1 MIKETKYF
9 KSLTARARMLPLT
22 VTVFRCKS
30 LEKTFKHF
38 SEKYSWDLSV
48 DEHTLAYTV
57 TDGPK
62 SYIFLSEES
71 NMSQLVHEIS
81 HAAIR
86 GLDFLNIKIKPN
98 NHEILSYYLQFLFD
112 RLQFIIDPDLIE
124 INNAETTN

>member
-1 MIKETKYF
+1 MIKENKYF
-9 KSLTARARMLPLT
+9 KSLTAKAKMLPLT
-22 VTVFRCKS
+22 VTVFKCKS
-30 LEKTFKHF
+30 LEKTFNYF
-38 SEKYSWDLSV
+38 SKRYDWDLSV
-48 DEHTLAYTV
+48 DEHTYAFTV

-86 GLDFLNIKIKPN
+86 GLNFLNIKITPN

-112 RLQFIIDPDLIE
+112 RLQFIIDPDLIP